1 MVRFDEFT
9 IGGRQ
14 IPHKTVSLKV
24 VAKLPVVGAGLVVG
38 DHKSLR
44 HTLNFTS
51 CVQLPVTIDDLILS
65 VSVFVSAFG
74 VSAFAGLAALLR
86 FSKKISKLAIF
97 SSMLNA
103 GLLGLAIA
111 LIWYQNYREAANIHG
126 LIGICVLAG
135 MGGSTITD
143 VLISILSG
151 AGIKVIINH
160 ERDRD
165 ELHRHGADD
174 NEPKNPQ

>member
-1 MVRFDEFT
+1 MLNDA
-9 IGGRQ
+9 I
-14 IPHKTVSLKV
+14 VSL
-24 VAKLPVVGAGLVVG
+24 
-38 DHKSLR
+38 
-44 HTLNFTS
+44 
-51 CVQLPVTIDDLILS
+51 
-65 VSVFVSAFG
+65 SVFVAAFG
-74 VSAFAGLAALLR
+74 VAAFAGLATLLR
-86 FSKKISKLAIF
+86 FSRKLSKLAVV

-103 GLLGLAIA
+103 GFLGLAIS

-143 VLISILSG
+143 ILISLLSG

-165 ELHRHGADD
+165 EAHRCARDEHDGDHG
-174 NEPKNPQ
+174 PTHS